1 MKLLKKVSAIFENDN
16 FRKCLT
22 VIFASENAVQRH
34 ANNNTVE
41 HKNLVIVMAMRDGS
55 QVMLIKELG
64 GV

>member
-1 MKLLKKVSAIFENDN
+1 MKRKQVLFLKTTIFK
-16 FRKCLT
+16 KCLT
-22 VIFASENAVQRH
+22 VIFASENSVQRH

-41 HKNLVIVMAMRDGS
+41 HKSLVIVMAMRDGS